1 MLLKNE
7 KEEKKKWFPAYVND
21 DWRSYFHR
29 RSYISSYSLLVD
41 AVYGEPYQPVGSYYP
56 IYGINNCDYKERLRH
71 LAQIT
76 LQVMLARQRTTA
88 SSRVRTRWISCSTT
102 VTLSK
107 KYYLRMVKYFTKI
120 NLFL

>member
-7 KEEKKKWFPAYVND
+7 REEKETWFPAYAND

-29 RSYISSYSLLVD
+29 CSYISSYSLLVD

-56 IYGINNCDYKERLRH
+56 VCGTNDCDHKERLRH

-76 LQVMLARQRTTA
+76 LEVGLARQMTTA
-88 SSRVRTRWISCSTT
+88 SSRVRTRWISSSTT
-102 VTLSK
+102 ITLRK
-107 KYYLRMVKYFTKI
+107 K
-120 NLFL
+120 